1 MALGHQ
7 GLGQSKR
14 TRCPNAPDDLGL
26 ICREVCPATASPWH
40 VLHSRDTSNL
50 DGEGGHLG
58 VGKRHEVIVLN
69 AHPSSHPT
77 PAQPRTTTPT
87 RWTWE
92 HKDSKV
98 CGWVLAPDLL
108 GRQSAV
114 TKSFSE
120 EFYWGACVSPS
131 LSGTHLPPEK
141 GILHPSR

>member
-58 VGKRHEVIVLN
+58 VGKRIQLYIYVLFF
-69 AHPSSHPT
+69 
-77 PAQPRTTTPT
+77 RF
-87 RWTWE
+87 
-92 HKDSKV
+92 
-98 CGWVLAPDLL
+98 
-108 GRQSAV
+108 
-114 TKSFSE
+114 FSLIGS
-120 EFYWGACVSPS
+120 YRI
-131 LSGTHLPPEK
+131 LSM
-141 GILHPSR
+141 ILCAIQ